1 MPSKHHSLGESIDKD
16 HVNGSTSGSVNRTGS
31 SPGLAAH
38 CHTYLQKPVMLRS
51 SSADQ
56 PSHPLIV
63 FEKAPNSSHSETSL
77 AARQKGTPESK
88 TSSKHQKYLKPDDDE
103 AIPLNLEQI
112 VIHSL
117 PKAPVRRGILR
128 REDTITSTVSS
139 LSEQEQPCWDYTLK
153 ILCSRNKTKQK
164 NPREISC
171 NRREKKYMLKE
182 KHVYIYFLYMYKY
195 KVYWELMLYLTFISS
210 ETHSNHTSFKWSLEN
225 KHYSLAFISGYCVS
239 VHIYMYICAFYV
251 HSPQSRMLSEINNFE
266 VTCWCTYS
274 FHCHLVL
281 LRLFFLSNYNIWWSW
296 FPWQLTIPTQT
307 KFECVYTM

>member
-1 MPSKHHSLGESIDKD
+1 MENNKVGLFYIFIPPNPKSTVNVISNKVCIFFSCISDDYFKNFKRSCMPSKHHSLGESIDKD
-16 HVNGSTSGSVNRTGS
+16 HINGSTSGSVNRTGS

-77 AARQKGTPESK
+77 AARQKGTPEPK

-139 LSEQEQPCWDYTLK
+139 VSEQEHPC
-153 ILCSRNKTKQK
+153 
-164 NPREISC
+164 
-171 NRREKKYMLKE
+171 
-182 KHVYIYFLYMYKY
+182 
-195 KVYWELMLYLTFISS
+195 
-210 ETHSNHTSFKWSLEN
+210 
-225 KHYSLAFISGYCVS
+225 
-239 VHIYMYICAFYV
+239 
-251 HSPQSRMLSEINNFE
+251 
-266 VTCWCTYS
+266 
-274 FHCHLVL
+274 
-281 LRLFFLSNYNIWWSW
+281 
-296 FPWQLTIPTQT
+296 
-307 KFECVYTM
+307 